1 MAKHDVEFDYFH
13 GYESEQFAFYR
24 IPKVLL
30 PDDYFKD
37 LSSDAKVLYGLMLD
51 RMSLSIKNNWIDD
64 EDRVYIIFTLEQV
77 MQYMNCG
84 RDKGMKTL
92 AELDTKKGIGLI
104 ERVKQGFGKPDVI
117 YVKSFLIKE
126 NAASEQEAEDT
137 KSLESSEQMD
147 QVGNNNLSW
156 SEKPTSRGRKNR
168 LLEVGKSDSNYTN
181 INKNNRSNTDLINP
195 SVEVQGNRTEDRM
208 DAMDVIQAYTDI
220 VKNNIDYDIL
230 IQGCRTGDREYID
243 EIVELLVETISIDR
257 ETVMISGAE
266 YPYQFVKNKLLKVN
280 YSHIQYV
287 LECLHDTP
295 TKVRNV
301 KAYLLTCLFNAPST
315 IGNYYRAEV
324 GIDYWKLLFLMG
336 IPFGVQKMFVW
347 LILSGY
353 GIGETVGIF
362 ALNLL
367 VGGIIGGF
375 IRVWRLLEAVFILA
389 KGLVSG
395 VTRMTGVCR

>member
-24 IPKVLL
+24 IPKVLFT
-30 PDDYFKD
+30 DDYFKD

-51 RMSLSIKNNWIDD
+51 RMSLSIKNNWIDE

-137 KSLESSEQMD
+137 KSPESSEQME
-147 QVGNNNLSW
+147 QVGKTDLSW

-168 LLEVGKSDSNYTN
+168 LLEVDKTDFLRSEKPTYRSRESRLAEVGKSDSNYTN
-181 INKNNRSNTDLINP
+181 INKNNKSNTDLINP

-220 VKNNIDYDIL
+220 VKTNIDYDIL

-287 LECLHDTP
+287 LECLHDTT

-324 GIDYWKLLFLMG
+324 NHDM
-336 IPFGVQKMFVW
+336 
-347 LILSGY
+347 Y
-353 GIGETVGIF
+353 G
-362 ALNLL
+362 
-367 VGGIIGGF
+367 GGWSNG
-375 IRVWRLLEAVFILA
+375 
-389 KGLVSG
+389 
-395 VTRMTGVCR
+395 

>member
-24 IPKVLL
+24 IPKVLFT
-30 PDDYFKD
+30 DDYFKD

-51 RMSLSIKNNWIDD
+51 RMSLSIKNNWIDE

-147 QVGNNNLSW
+147 QVGNNDLSW

-168 LLEVGKSDSNYTN
+168 LIVVGKSDSNYNN
-181 INKNNRSNTDLINP
+181 INKNSKSNTDLINP

-220 VKNNIDYDIL
+220 VKTNIDYHIL

-243 EIVELLVETISIDR
+243 EIIELLVETISIDR

-287 LECLHDTP
+287 LECLHDTT

-324 GIDYWKLLFLMG
+324 NHDM
-336 IPFGVQKMFVW
+336 
-347 LILSGY
+347 Y
-353 GIGETVGIF
+353 G
-362 ALNLL
+362 
-367 VGGIIGGF
+367 GGWSNG
-375 IRVWRLLEAVFILA
+375 
-389 KGLVSG
+389 
-395 VTRMTGVCR
+395 

>member
-24 IPKVLL
+24 IPKVLFT
-30 PDDYFKD
+30 DDYFKD

-51 RMSLSIKNNWIDD
+51 RMSLSSKNNWIDD

-147 QVGNNNLSW
+147 QVGNNDLSW

-168 LLEVGKSDSNYTN
+168 LLEVGK
-181 INKNNRSNTDLINP
+181 TDL
-195 SVEVQGNRTEDRM
+195 S
-208 DAMDVIQAYTDI
+208 
-220 VKNNIDYDIL
+220 
-230 IQGCRTGDREYID
+230 
-243 EIVELLVETISIDR
+243 
-257 ETVMISGAE
+257 
-266 YPYQFVKNKLLKVN
+266 
-280 YSHIQYV
+280 
-287 LECLHDTP
+287 
-295 TKVRNV
+295 
-301 KAYLLTCLFNAPST
+301 
-315 IGNYYRAEV
+315 
-324 GIDYWKLLFLMG
+324 
-336 IPFGVQKMFVW
+336 
-347 LILSGY
+347 
-353 GIGETVGIF
+353 
-362 ALNLL
+362 
-367 VGGIIGGF
+367 
-375 IRVWRLLEAVFILA
+375 
-389 KGLVSG
+389 
-395 VTRMTGVCR
+395 

>member
-24 IPKVLL
+24 IPKVLFT
-30 PDDYFKD
+30 DDYFKD

-51 RMSLSIKNNWIDD
+51 RMSLSIKNNWIDE

-84 RDKGMKTL
+84 KDKGVKIL
-92 AELDTKKGIGLI
+92 AELDTGKGIGLI
-104 ERVKQGFGKPDVI
+104 ERVKRGLGKPAII
-117 YVKSFLIKE
+117 YVKSFLIKDRQECMESADEKE
-126 NAASEQEAEDT
+126 NCESAEENQEAEAVEVKT
-137 KSLESSEQMD
+137 
-147 QVGNNNLSW
+147 
-156 SEKPTSRGRKNR
+156 SEKPKSGVLENR
-168 LLEVGKSDSNYTN
+168 SLEVGKTDSNNTY
-181 INKNNRSNTDLINP
+181 INKNYMSNTDLINP

-220 VKNNIDYDIL
+220 VKTNIDYDIL

-287 LECLHDTP
+287 LECLHDTT

-301 KAYLLTCLFNAPST
+301 KAYLLTCLFNDPST

-324 GIDYWKLLFLMG
+324 NHDM
-336 IPFGVQKMFVW
+336 
-347 LILSGY
+347 Y
-353 GIGETVGIF
+353 G
-362 ALNLL
+362 
-367 VGGIIGGF
+367 GGWSNG
-375 IRVWRLLEAVFILA
+375 
-389 KGLVSG
+389 
-395 VTRMTGVCR
+395 

>member
-1 MAKHDVEFDYFH
+1 MAKHYVEFDYFH

-24 IPKVLL
+24 IPKVLFT
-30 PDDYFKD
+30 DDYFKD

-51 RMSLSIKNNWIDD
+51 RMSLSIKNNWIDE

-84 RDKGMKTL
+84 KDKGVKIL
-92 AELDTKKGIGLI
+92 AELDTGKGIGLI
-104 ERVKQGFGKPDVI
+104 ERVKRGLGKPAII
-117 YVKSFLIKE
+117 YVKSFLIKDRQECMESADEKE
-126 NAASEQEAEDT
+126 NCESAEENQEAEAVEVKT
-137 KSLESSEQMD
+137 
-147 QVGNNNLSW
+147 
-156 SEKPTSRGRKNR
+156 SEKPKSGVLENR
-168 LLEVGKSDSNYTN
+168 SLEVGKTDSNNTY
-181 INKNNRSNTDLINP
+181 INKNYMSNTDLINP

-220 VKNNIDYDIL
+220 VKTNIDYDIL

-287 LECLHDTP
+287 LECLNDTT

-324 GIDYWKLLFLMG
+324 NHDM
-336 IPFGVQKMFVW
+336 
-347 LILSGY
+347 Y
-353 GIGETVGIF
+353 G
-362 ALNLL
+362 
-367 VGGIIGGF
+367 GGWSNG
-375 IRVWRLLEAVFILA
+375 
-389 KGLVSG
+389 
-395 VTRMTGVCR
+395 

>member
-24 IPKVLL
+24 IPKVLFT
-30 PDDYFKD
+30 DDYFKD

-51 RMSLSIKNNWIDD
+51 RLSLSIKNNWIDE

-84 RDKGMKTL
+84 KDKGVKIL
-92 AELDTKKGIGLI
+92 AELDTGKGIGLI
-104 ERVKQGFGKPDVI
+104 ERVKRGLGKPAII
-117 YVKSFLIKE
+117 YVKSFLIKDRQECMETADEKE
-126 NAASEQEAEDT
+126 NCESTEENQETGVAEVKT
-137 KSLESSEQMD
+137 
-147 QVGNNNLSW
+147 
-156 SEKPTSRGRKNR
+156 SEKPKSGSRKNR
-168 LLEVGKSDSNYTN
+168 STEVGKTDPNNTY
-181 INKNNRSNTDLINP
+181 INKNYMSNTDLINP

-220 VKNNIDYDIL
+220 VKTNIDYDIL
-230 IQGCRTGDREYID
+230 IQGCRTGNREYID

-287 LECLHDTP
+287 LECLHDTT

-324 GIDYWKLLFLMG
+324 NHDM
-336 IPFGVQKMFVW
+336 
-347 LILSGY
+347 Y
-353 GIGETVGIF
+353 G
-362 ALNLL
+362 
-367 VGGIIGGF
+367 GGWSNG
-375 IRVWRLLEAVFILA
+375 
-389 KGLVSG
+389 
-395 VTRMTGVCR
+395 

>member
-1 MAKHDVEFDYFH
+1 MAKHNVEFDYFH

-24 IPKVLL
+24 IPKVLFT
-30 PDDYFKD
+30 DDYFKD

-51 RMSLSIKNNWIDD
+51 RMSLSIKNNWIDE

-84 RDKGMKTL
+84 KDKGVKIL
-92 AELDTKKGIGLI
+92 AELDTGKGIGLI
-104 ERVKQGFGKPDVI
+104 ERVKRGLGKPAII
-117 YVKSFLIKE
+117 YVKSFLIKDRQEYMESADEKE
-126 NAASEQEAEDT
+126 NCESTEENQEAEVKT
-137 KSLESSEQMD
+137 
-147 QVGNNNLSW
+147 
-156 SEKPTSRGRKNR
+156 SEKPKSGVLENR
-168 LLEVGKSDSNYTN
+168 SLEVGKTEVWKSEKPKSGSRKNRSAEVWKTDPNNTY
-181 INKNNRSNTDLINP
+181 INKNNRSNTDSINP
-195 SVEVQGNRTEDRM
+195 SGKMQENCTENWM

-220 VKNNIDYDIL
+220 VKTNIDYDIL

-266 YPYQFVKNKLLKVN
+266 YPYQFVKNKLLKLN

-287 LECLHDTP
+287 LECLHDTT

-324 GIDYWKLLFLMG
+324 NHDM
-336 IPFGVQKMFVW
+336 
-347 LILSGY
+347 Y
-353 GIGETVGIF
+353 G
-362 ALNLL
+362 
-367 VGGIIGGF
+367 GGWSNG
-375 IRVWRLLEAVFILA
+375 
-389 KGLVSG
+389 
-395 VTRMTGVCR
+395 